1 MEGLTVYI
9 TKFALTEGIIQA
21 EAEYFSG
28 TECIRVKQGRHMEA
42 LFYRGEFF
50 ANRED
55 AVKAASGIRD
65 QKLALLKKEVK
76 KLEALDFS

>member
-1 MEGLTVYI
+1 MTVYI
-9 TKFALTEGIIQA
+9 TKFALTEGIIPA

-28 TECIRVKQGRHMEA
+28 TECIRVTQGRHREA

-50 ANRED
+50 TDRED
-55 AVKAASGIRD
+55 AMKAASGIRD